1 MRLMPRLLNVR
12 NVHTMKFLAERT
24 CSVNLPRESE
34 GQSPEIAEG
43 AAERRK
49 NFATQI
55 MYIYFFLF
63 IYLSL
68 STITLETDH
77 AKSRVLGGA
86 VARARR
92 GTLSQHSGSPA
103 SLIAPN
109 IYMRFD
115 FFKTIKFKC

>member
-12 NVHTMKFLAERT
+12 NIHTMKFSAERT

-55 MYIYFFLF
+55 IYISYIYISSFFSF
-63 IYLSL
+63 IFL
-68 STITLETDH
+68 
-77 AKSRVLGGA
+77 
-86 VARARR
+86 
-92 GTLSQHSGSPA
+92 
-103 SLIAPN
+103 
-109 IYMRFD
+109 
-115 FFKTIKFKC
+115 